1 MFTESIRFKIILWY
15 MLALTV
21 TLGLF
26 SAVLYG
32 KFMKSVYEDVD
43 DILQSRAEGIISS
56 IDTFWEIERMEAI
69 NDGMDPDALTKVNNI
84 NFIRIAQRWV
94 EEKSNDPKLLN
105 IIIEI
110 FDAKGALI
118 ASSNK
123 TTAMAVLPKKMFA
136 SALKGRQYF
145 DTINAAARSKKSVMQ
160 RFLIMPVVENDKLV
174 YIVKITSPLV
184 YAGFA
189 LKNLKVILFFLLP
202 LTVFLTGIVGVFL
215 AKIALRPV
223 DKMIQT
229 VQQISSENMK
239 VRIKIPD
246 TKDEI
251 KRLADTFNDMI
262 DRLENSF
269 ISQKQFI
276 EDITHE
282 LKTPIAVLKGELE
295 VALKRDRSHGEY
307 ESILRSNLEEVNKIN
322 GIVEDLLLLGR
333 LDSDVIALDKEKLN
347 ISSLIKEAAGDMS
360 ILAARKDIEI
370 ADNVKEGIYINGDK
384 KQLKRVFMNILDN
397 AIKYSPP
404 NSSVSIIADREN
416 DNVNISISDEGIG
429 IFDDEI
435 PYIFDRFYRSEKSRT
450 SSGFGLGLSIAKS
463 VVNVHKGSIKVRSK
477 SGQGSTFIVSLPLN
491 R

>member
-32 KFMKSVYEDVD
+32 KFMKNVYEDVD

-69 NDGMDPDALTKVNNI
+69 QDGVDSEALTKTDNI
-84 NFIRIAQRWV
+84 NFIKIAQRWV

-105 IIIEI
+105 IVIEI
-110 FDAKGALI
+110 FDAKGASI

-123 TTAMAVLPKKMFA
+123 TTAMTVLPKKIFD
-136 SALKGRQYF
+136 SVLKGNRYF
-145 DTINAAARSKKSVMQ
+145 DTINAMAGSKKVVTLRS
-160 RFLIMPVVENDKLV
+160 LIMPVVEGSRLA
-174 YIVKITSPLV
+174 YIVKVTSPLA
-184 YAGFA
+184 YAGSA

-215 AKIALRPV
+215 AKIALRHV
-223 DKMIQT
+223 DKMIHT
-229 VQQISSENMK
+229 VRQISSENMK

-282 LKTPIAVLKGELE
+282 LKTPLSVLKGELE
-295 VALKRDRSHGEY
+295 VALKRGRSREEY
-307 ESILRSNLEEVNKIN
+307 ESILRSNLEEVSKIN

-333 LDSDVIALDKEKLN
+333 LDSDVTVLN
-347 ISSLIKEAAGDMS
+347 KKRLSISSLIAEAASDIS
-360 ILAARKDIEI
+360 ILAMRKDIEI
-370 ADNVKEGIYINGDK
+370 DDKIKEGIYVDGDK
-384 KQLKRVFMNILDN
+384 KQLKRVFMNVLDN
-397 AIKYSPP
+397 AVKYSPS
-404 NSSVSIIADREN
+404 NSSISIIADCG
-416 DNVNISISDEGIG
+416 DGNVNISMSDKGIG
-429 IFDDEI
+429 ISEDEI
-435 PYIFDRFYRSEKSRT
+435 PHIFDRFYRSEKSRT
-450 SSGFGLGLSIAKS
+450 GLGFGLGLSIAKS
-463 VVNVHKGSIKVRSK
+463 IVNAHKGSIEVKSK
-477 SGQGSTFIVSLPLN
+477 LGHGSVFLISLPLSK
-491 R
+491 